1 MVAALWGGES
11 MTNFR
16 TARTDF
22 PTRRS
27 ATVITAAIIALAL
40 SLANQ
45 AAGKTLRLAH
55 TFSEDNSTHVAAE
68 RMGEIVKEQTG
79 GSLEIRVL
87 GNSQLGS
94 DRQIMEGLMLGTID
108 MANITNNIVQGYE
121 PIAGLTALPYL
132 IRNFDEAFRIED
144 GEIGKEIDQRILSK
158 IGLRVVGYTA
168 TGFRVL
174 VTRSKPVQSLAD
186 FKGLKIRVPESP
198 IMVQTFKALGANPTP
213 IPWGEV
219 YTALQTN
226 VVDACEAPPKPLSDS
241 KIFEIGK
248 AVSLT
253 NHIYTGQFVL
263 ISEKVF
269 QSLSEKERQA
279 ILEGGRQSTKWQREQ
294 AVKEQSEP
302 IEQAQRNLGVSA
314 YTVDTAPLQK
324 GVAPVY
330 QDYSK
335 TIGGMTLIDAILKM

>member
-1 MVAALWGGES
+1 MANHS
-11 MTNFR
+11 F
-16 TARTDF
+16 ARM
-22 PTRRS
+22 RS
-27 ATVITAAIIALAL
+27 GKARPLIGLAAILLVSSL
-40 SLANQ
+40 SNQ
-45 AAGKTLRLAH
+45 AAARTLRLAH
-55 TFSEDNSTHVAAE
+55 TFTQDNSVHIAAE
-68 RMGEIVKEQTG
+68 RLGEFVKKQTG
-79 GSLEIRVL
+79 GSLEIQVL
-87 GNSQLGS
+87 GNSQLGN

-108 MANITNNIVQGYE
+108 MANITNNIVQGFE
-121 PIAGLTALPYL
+121 PSAGLTALPYL
-132 IRNFDEAFRIED
+132 IRDFDEAFKIED
-144 GEIGKEIDQRILSK
+144 GAIGKEVEKRILAK
-158 IGLRVVGYTA
+158 TGLRVVGYTA

-219 YTALQTN
+219 YTALQTK

-269 QSLSEKERQA
+269 QSLSAKEREA
-279 ILEGGRQSTKWQREQ
+279 ILEGGRQSTRWQREE
-294 AVKEQSEP
+294 AKKEQSSP
-302 IEQAQRNLGVSA
+302 IEEAEKNLGVKV
-314 YTVDTAPLQK
+314 YKVDSAPLQK
-324 GVAPVY
+324 AVAPVY
-330 QDYSK
+330 EDYSK
-335 TIGGMTLIDAILKM
+335 TIGGMTLINEIMKM